1 MVAVTSVDPF
11 LFLAFS
17 DLTCHLED
25 TGMVFSGCTVPSD
38 SKETEL
44 GSSDQEASPSAGKN
58 MFTHGCAS
66 LQMFLVVWIFLR
78 SLGVIC
84 YDR

>member
-25 TGMVFSGCTVPSD
+25 TGMVFSGCTVPFD

-44 GSSDQEASPSAGKN
+44 GSRDQEASPSAGKN
-58 MFTHGCAS
+58 IGVV
-66 LQMFLVVWIFLR
+66 LVPCSRMELR
-78 SLGVIC
+78 PYSYFRWC
-84 YDR
+84 TYF